1 MRATLVR
8 TASAHEPVG
17 PLGQHGRVT
26 SWVPQWHEFPPAL
39 LDFWT
44 ERHLCTLTTLRED
57 GRPHVVPV
65 GVALDPEQCC
75 AWVITSRT
83 SRKARNLRAS
93 ALVAACQVDGRRW
106 STLEGRAGVRDDA
119 GSVARAEER
128 YAARYRTPR
137 PNPDR
142 VAIRIEV
149 DRFLHSSDF

>member
-1 MRATLVR
+1 M
-8 TASAHEPVG
+8 
-17 PLGQHGRVT
+17 T
-26 SWVPQWHEFPPAL
+26 SWVPGWHEFPPAL
-39 LDFWT
+39 LEFWT
-44 ERHLCTLTTLRED
+44 ERHLCTLTTLRAD

-65 GVALDPEQCC
+65 GVALDHEQRC
-75 AWVITSRT
+75 AWVITSPE
-83 SRKARNLRAS
+83 SRKARNLTGS

-106 STLEGRAGVRDDA
+106 STLEGHASVRADA
-119 GSVARAEER
+119 DSVARAVER